1 MTFEVQVRR
10 GVSPGRAGF
19 AEACPGAVTEQQSVA
34 CKPSIH
40 TPRAQQ
46 ALDAALWALLL
57 GQVLATHVS
66 DCGSASGEEGG
77 WQAAAARASLLGTPK
92 EAPESRGEGGA
103 QMISSF
109 SH

>member
-1 MTFEVQVRR
+1 M
-10 GVSPGRAGF
+10 SPGRAGF

-46 ALDAALWALLL
+46 ALNAALWALLL
-57 GQVLATHVS
+57 GQVLAPHVS

-77 WQAAAARASLLGTPK
+77 WQAEAAKASLLGTPK
-92 EAPESRGEGGA
+92 EAPDSLGGEG
-103 QMISSF
+103 
-109 SH
+109 HK

>member
-1 MTFEVQVRR
+1 M
-10 GVSPGRAGF
+10 SPGRAGF

-46 ALDAALWALLL
+46 ALNAALWALLL
-57 GQVLATHVS
+57 GQVLAPHVS

-77 WQAAAARASLLGTPK
+77 WQAEAAKVSLLGTPK
-92 EAPESRGEGGA
+92 EAPDSLGGEG
-103 QMISSF
+103 
-109 SH
+109 HK